1 MPKPLIIAMSVAL
14 PTNWRKVFHLDERG
28 GGRGG
33 MEAWFTND
41 RSDTW
46 K

>member
-1 MPKPLIIAMSVAL
+1 MPILLIIAMSVAL
-14 PTNWRKVFHLDERG
+14 PTNWRKVFHLDTRG

-33 MEAWFTND
+33 MEAWYANNY
-41 RSDTW
+41 SDTR